1 MSRRIHTFTRQELF
15 DLVWSKPMR
24 DVADE
29 LGISDRGLGKICT
42 RHRVPSPMRGYWA
55 RLAAGQNIRR
65 PTLPKVADQWLDR
78 IEIEATLSSLPNE
91 TRDLLRRA
99 KAERAERRAMAS
111 AEEQPETEVASP
123 ARPHTAVA
131 STARALRK
139 AKPDE
144 WGAVSATGAGM
155 CGAIVH
161 TDNVERAVAFL
172 NALAAALD
180 AEGLHL
186 QPDGARMKV
195 AVGPDQVVFTL
206 TERHRRE
213 KHKPTEEE
221 QARHDRALQKRD
233 RAAKRND
240 WDSYMSLP
248 YREPWPEYDTIYT
261 GQFAFA
267 VDGWHDG
274 LRKTWADGKTQSV
287 ESMLSDIV
295 VGLKVILAHKKTE
308 REEREKAERRRADMA
323 RRRDLAKKRKEREEA
338 RIAWLTELVEL
349 RREAAG
355 IRGWL
360 DALPPEAKADPAT
373 ERGRMLVWAQ
383 ERLADLE
390 ARINLDT
397 AFGRIEGQ
405 SLFPETDELHDPLGE
420 PPEPKYY
427 WDMGS

>member
-1 MSRRIHTFTRQELF
+1 MTRRVHTFTRQELF

-24 DVADE
+24 DVADD
-29 LGISDRGLGKICT
+29 LGISDRGLGKICM

-55 RLAAGQNIRR
+55 RLAAGQKIRR
-65 PTLPKVADQWLDR
+65 PSLPKVADQWLDR
-78 IEIEATLSSLPNE
+78 VEIIATLSSLPDE

-99 KAERAERRAMAS
+99 RAERAERRAAS
-111 AEEQPETEVASP
+111 AEEQPETEVAPP
-123 ARPHTAVA
+123 ARLHTAIA

-155 CGAIVH
+155 CGTIVH

-172 NALAAALD
+172 NALALALD
-180 AEGLHL
+180 AEGLRL
-186 QPDGARMKV
+186 QPEGARMKV
-195 AVGPDQVVFTL
+195 AIGPDDVAFTL

-233 RAAKRND
+233 RAARRND

-261 GQFAFA
+261 GQLAFA
-267 VDGWHDG
+267 VDGWHEG
-274 LRKTWADGKTQSV
+274 LRKTWADGKTQTV
-287 ESMLSDIV
+287 ESMLGDIV
-295 VGLKVILAHKKTE
+295 IGLKVILAHEKTE
-308 REEREKAERRRADMA
+308 RESREEAARQRAELT

-338 RIAWLTELVEL
+338 RIAWLNELVEL

-355 IRGWL
+355 IRDWIAG
-360 DALPPEAKADPAT
+360 LPPGAKGDSAT
-373 ERGRMLVWAQ
+373 ERGRMLAWAQ
-383 ERLADLE
+383 ARLADLE
-390 ARINLDT
+390 ARINLDA
-397 AFGRIEGQ
+397 AFAQIEGK

-420 PPEPKYY
+420 PPEPRYY
-427 WDMGS
+427 W